1 MKRRSC
7 ISVAFLVLAL
17 AACEKDGAA
26 PKGSGELGAED
37 KALFAVLPSG
47 ATAVFGGNY
56 LKLQDF
62 MSSTLGKTTTTMM
75 EKYGPGMAEWTK
87 CFVEIQTSSGI
98 KHKLRIA
105 GAANVTGSNGL
116 DLRMVWSG
124 MTLDDVTTCA
134 QKGNFKVTLDDDKKF
149 LTVELP
155 PPSGTQ
161 GYLLTSAGTLYVRQS
176 MIISA
181 APVITPSTRSELE
194 TDLAASSKA
203 NVLSDQKM
211 MALITKTDRTK
222 TVWFAGSGAGTRA
235 ADKVGEVFGS
245 FDLNNGIAVDVTAQV
260 LDDAMLGKLEDGV
273 AELKKMSG
281 QLPGNMKEIVS
292 QLQFSRKSDHAR
304 FSIKVDDKQ
313 LADLIKQAGMF
324 GVH

>member
-26 PKGSGELGAED
+26 PKGSGVLGADD
-37 KALFAVLPSG
+37 KALFAALPSG

-75 EKYGPGMAEWTK
+75 EKYGPGMAAWTK
-87 CFVEIQTSSGI
+87 CFVEI
-98 KHKLRIA
+98 KHNLRIA
-105 GAANVTGSNGL
+105 GAANLTGSNGL

-124 MTLDDVTTCA
+124 MTLDDVATCA
-134 QKGNFKVTLDDDKKF
+134 KQGNFTATLDDDKKF
-149 LTVELP
+149 LTVALP

-194 TDLAASSKA
+194 TDLAASSRA
-203 NVLSDQKM
+203 NVLADDKM
-211 MALITKTDRTK
+211 MALITKADRTK
-222 TVWFAGSGAGTRA
+222 TMWFAGSGAGTRA
-235 ADKVGEVFGS
+235 ADKIGEVFGS
-245 FDLNNGIAVDVTAQV
+245 FDLDHGIAVDVTAQV
-260 LDDAMLGKLEDGV
+260 LDDTMLGKLEDGV

-292 QLQFSRKSDHAR
+292 QLQFSRKGDHAR
-304 FSIKVDDKQ
+304 FAIKVDDKQ